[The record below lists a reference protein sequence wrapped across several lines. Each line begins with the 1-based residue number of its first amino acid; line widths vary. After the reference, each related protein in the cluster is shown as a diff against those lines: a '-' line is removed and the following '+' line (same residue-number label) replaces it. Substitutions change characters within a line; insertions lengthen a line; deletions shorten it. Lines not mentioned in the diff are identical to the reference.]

1 MIELVQI
8 QYIRKS
14 SMLIKNQR
22 PFTTSRYL
30 ATAALAMLLAACADT
45 PIQKAYAESPGQLPA
60 PAASSTLL
68 AEPAVKPATQ
78 GQTFAQWKS
87 EFRSQALNAGINGE
101 LFDQAFAG
109 VVPDPGILRAD
120 SSQPEFTRPVWEY
133 LDSAISSQRLARAKR
148 LLGEHATTLSAI
160 ERRYGVDRHILVAI
174 WGLESNFGSNM
185 GDNYV
190 IRALATLAH
199 QGRRP
204 GFAHAQL
211 LAALEI
217 LGRGDISP
225 EGMLGSWAGAMGQ
238 TQFIPTT
245 YNSHA
250 VDFDGDQKRD
260 IWNSSADAL
269 ASAANYL
276 SVSNW
281 QSGQPWG
288 AEVSLAQGF
297 DYALADMSIRKP
309 IAEWASLGVRSAKED
324 PLDLADGGQTA
335 SLLLPAGH
343 RGPAFLV
350 MDNFRSIL
358 RYNNSTSYALAIGLL
373 AKRMQGEGE
382 ITATWP
388 TDDQPL
394 SRSERLELQKRLQAV
409 GFDPGGADGIIGAN
423 TRQALRNFQIALGL
437 PADGYPSK
445 PLLDKLRTY

>member
-1 MIELVQI
+1 MP
-8 QYIRKS
+8 
-14 SMLIKNQR
+14 IKTQR
-22 PFTTSRYL
+22 PITSRHL
-30 ATAALAMLLAACADT
+30 ATAALAVLLAACADT
-45 PIQKAYAESPGQLPA
+45 PIQKAHAEGPGQPPVPA
-60 PAASSTLL
+60 VTQSAPSDRV
-68 AEPAVKPATQ
+68 AEPAAQ
-78 GQTFAQWKS
+78 GQTFAQWQRR
-87 EFRSQALNAGINGE
+87 FRQQALEAGIE
-101 LFDQAFAG
+101 QTLFDQAFAG

-133 LDSAISSQRLARAKR
+133 LDSALSAQRLASARR
-148 LLGEHATTLSAI
+148 LLAEHTVLLSAI
-160 ERRYGVDRHILVAI
+160 EQRYGVDRHILVAI

-185 GDNYV
+185 GNNYV

-199 QGRRP
+199 EGRRP
-204 GFAHAQL
+204 DFAHAQL
-211 LAALEI
+211 IAALEI
-217 LGRGDISP
+217 LQRGDIQP
-225 EGMLGSWAGAMGQ
+225 AGMLGSWAGAMGQ

-276 SVSNW
+276 RVSKW

-288 AEVSLAQGF
+288 AEVSLIEDF

-309 IAEWASLGVRSAKED
+309 LAEWAALGVNDARGEALMFTEGEQ
-324 PLDLADGGQTA
+324 AA

-343 RGPAFLV
+343 TGPAFLV
-350 MDNFRSIL
+350 RDNFRSIL

-382 ITATWP
+382 IIATWP
-388 TDDQPL
+388 TGDKPL
-394 SRSERLELQKRLQAV
+394 ARSERLELQQRLQAV
-409 GFDPGGADGIIGAN
+409 GFDPGIADGIIGAN

-445 PLLDKLRTY
+445 DLLEKLRTF